1 MPKTVFFSDLYEV
14 LFNDGYVKVVR
25 SSCITR
31 IKQPAGYSPS
41 KEAALLAQ
49 KSPEPVPQL
58 NNIVIPEIPQN
69 GEWCCYWIND
79 SPVGRESYLEF
90 PHGLLNTVVVEDW
103 RLPTGWTK
111 HLYQRIGNY
120 TGKWD
125 TILVI

>member
-1 MPKTVFFSDLYEV
+1 MTK
-14 LFNDGYVKVVR
+14 
-25 SSCITR
+25 

-41 KEAALLAQ
+41 KEAALILTQ
-49 KSPEPVPQL
+49 SNPNTSQHL
-58 NNIVIPEIPQN
+58 DNIVIPEITRE

-90 PHGLLNTVVVEDW
+90 AHGLLNTIIVEDW
-103 RLPTGWTK
+103 RLPEGWTK

-125 TILVI
+125 TILVSE